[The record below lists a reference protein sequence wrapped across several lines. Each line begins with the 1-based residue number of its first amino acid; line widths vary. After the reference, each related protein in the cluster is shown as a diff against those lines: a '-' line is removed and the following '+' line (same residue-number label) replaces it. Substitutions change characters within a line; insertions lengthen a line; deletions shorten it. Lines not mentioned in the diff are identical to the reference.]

1 MSMSL
6 ITDSDDYSPRVNEDG
21 VYVDAM
27 PSFHNR
33 PQGFRCPCSNKSYAT
48 RTLLSSHIKTAI
60 HKNWIESLNN
70 NRVNYFAELEKER
83 QVVKEQRL
91 IIARMERDIIK
102 LENEKRKFME
112 TIHFLSN
119 VNSSARE
126 REDTSAAEL
135 DLLDF
140 L

>member
-1 MSMSL
+1 MSL
-6 ITDSDDYSPRVNEDG
+6 ITDSDEYCPIPNEDG
-21 VYVDAM
+21 VYVDNL

-33 PQGFRCPCSNKSYAT
+33 TQGFRCPCSNKSYAT
-48 RTLLSSHIKTAI
+48 RTLLASHIKTAT
-60 HKNWIESLNN
+60 HKKWIESLNT

-83 QVVKEQRL
+83 QVVKEQKL

-119 VNSSARE
+119 VNSSVRGRDVDDAHQ
-126 REDTSAAEL
+126 L

-140 L
+140 N

>member
-1 MSMSL
+1 MSL
-6 ITDSDDYSPRVNEDG
+6 ITDSDEYCPIANQDG
-21 VYVDAM
+21 VYVDAL

-33 PQGFRCPCSNKSYAT
+33 PQGFRCPCSNKSYTT
-48 RTLLSSHIKTAI
+48 RTLLSSHIKTII
-60 HKNWIESLNN
+60 HKNWIESLNT
-70 NRVNYFAELEKER
+70 NRTNYFAELEKER
-83 QVVKEQRL
+83 QVVKEQKL

-102 LENEKRKFME
+102 LQNEKRKFME

-119 VNSSARE
+119 VTSSVRE
-126 REDTSAAEL
+126 REDIADAAAEL